1 MQRIKATLLVSFVTC
16 FAIGIK
22 CQSQQVSKST
32 IQSNSLISVVEDAVG
47 SVDSPTIRAELNTRL
62 ISNLIKNK
70 VPYKEISSR
79 ALGDLIAHQNE
90 IEALDYKRLYNKLY
104 LFTKDR
110 DTSENLQK
118 TLVKSKEEDLIEQN
132 NIKQGTPYEF
142 FHIAETLAQS
152 APEKLGEFLLNVI
165 KVENSSSKVISAE
178 TLIYLQSFYF
188 LPTVSIQT
196 KKEFLLF
203 ILSKNSQNA
212 VWNNSDDARWGYVL
226 ILTHLNDYKTILPD
240 RYDQAQ
246 YILATL
252 AAKLSPDV
260 LSDINL
266 ANRLQSSSD
275 PFNDLINE
283 ATTVS
288 DPTKK
293 NSLLGEAAQF
303 ALNQGKLEEAMDLAL
318 KVDYGGAQ
326 KKYWR
331 DDMLLSIIRKSLE
344 KGDIKLAEKA
354 NESIEIVNLRTSGYR
369 AISSYFF
376 KGKNTQQGLQKLDQ
390 ALDWL
395 KNLSD
400 DKDKAFG
407 ISSSLSKS

>member
-1 MQRIKATLLVSFVTC
+1 MWC
-16 FAIGIK
+16 W
-22 CQSQQVSKST
+22 KS
-32 IQSNSLISVVEDAVG
+32 APG
-47 SVDSPTIRAELNTRL
+47 FG
-62 ISNLIKNK
+62 
-70 VPYKEISSR
+70 ISSY
-79 ALGDLIAHQNE
+79 LIDFKCHN
-90 IEALDYKRLYNKLY
+90 N
-104 LFTKDR
+104 
-110 DTSENLQK
+110 S
-118 TLVKSKEEDLIEQN
+118 

-283 ATTVS
+283 AVLYQIQL
-288 DPTKK
+288 KRIAFLAR
-293 NSLLGEAAQF
+293 LL
-303 ALNQGKLEEAMDLAL
+303 
-318 KVDYGGAQ
+318 
-326 KKYWR
+326 
-331 DDMLLSIIRKSLE
+331 
-344 KGDIKLAEKA
+344 
-354 NESIEIVNLRTSGYR
+354 NLH
-369 AISSYFF
+369 
-376 KGKNTQQGLQKLDQ
+376 
-390 ALDWL
+390 
-395 KNLSD
+395 
-400 DKDKAFG
+400 
-407 ISSSLSKS
+407 